1 MIEGRFRLILES
13 CGILN
18 FIYHREL
25 AWCDIAFIFNLRVIV
40 IIVDMS
46 RKPSFML
53 NIKSQL
59 VNDEPSAWK
68 AFSLKLMITY
78 FMQLE

>member
-1 MIEGRFRLILES
+1 MIEGRIRLILEV

-18 FIYHREL
+18 FIYHPEL
-25 AWCDIAFIFNLRVIV
+25 AWSDIAFIFNLRVIV

-59 VNDEPSAWK
+59 VNDEPSDWK
-68 AFSLKLMITY
+68 AFSLKLMIMY